1 MTLVV
6 GTNVS
11 SLAAQKSLA
20 ASSRDMQTA
29 MERLSSG
36 LRINSASDDAAGLAI
51 SSRLQAQVN
60 GMDMA
65 VKNAIDGQAMVQ
77 SIESALNEV
86 EDILQRMREI
96 SVQAVNDTNTVD
108 DRRYLNTEFQALSA
122 ELTRMASTAEFNG
135 NKILDGT
142 LASKLF
148 QVGSNG
154 SDTISLS
161 VGSVAATNLG
171 NFTINAGPEGTE
183 ASAAGAVVN
192 SYATGSV
199 VVEGNGVS
207 ETITQLDDVSA
218 KTYAAKINTVT
229 GTTGVSA
236 TAITEVAVQLNATSG
251 SINLS
256 LGDSDSS
263 VTAIGAVTASR
274 TNMTG
279 LINAINTKS
288 NVTGITAAA
297 NAANDK
303 IILTDVDG
311 DDIYIVRT
319 DTTGSADIT
328 VQSLKSDG
336 TTAGNLVT
344 LQKNDNGSTTT
355 DNVRSAGRVTFE
367 SSTTFSI
374 TDPDAKYTGDT
385 SKVDAGNN
393 VVSAAKL
400 DTQANATL
408 AIATMDGAIE
418 SLASTRATL
427 GSLDARLT
435 HTASNLVNAS
445 AATNEALG
453 KLRDADFSQE
463 SANLAKA
470 QVLQQVGTAMLA
482 QANAQP
488 QLVLQ
493 LLQ

>member
-36 LRINSASDDAAGLAI
+36 QRINSASDDAAGLAI
-51 SSRLQAQVN
+51 ASRLQAQVN

-96 SVQAVNDTNTVD
+96 SVQAANDTNTVD

-135 NKILDGT
+135 NKVLDGT
-142 LASKLF
+142 LSNKLF

-154 SDTISLS
+154 SDTISLT

-171 NFTINAGPEGTE
+171 NFTIDAGPEKVEAAGT
-183 ASAAGAVVN
+183 GAVVN
-192 SYATGSV
+192 SYATQSV
-199 VVEGNGVS
+199 VVTGNGVS
-207 ETITQLDDVSA
+207 ETITQVDDASA

-229 GTTGVSA
+229 ATTGVSA
-236 TAITEVAVQLNATSG
+236 TAKTEVSLHLHTTSG
-251 SINLS
+251 ALNFSIGS
-256 LGDSDSS
+256 EDSN
-263 VTAIGAVTASR
+263 VVAIGATTASR
-274 TNMTG
+274 TNMTS
-279 LINAINTKS
+279 LINAINAKS
-288 NVTGITAAA
+288 NQTGVTAAA

-303 IILTDVDG
+303 LILTDIDG

-319 DTTGSADIT
+319 DNVGSTDIT
-328 VQSLKSDG
+328 VATLKSDG
-336 TTAGNLVT
+336 TAAAGTAT
-344 LQKNDNGSTTT
+344 LQQNSAN
-355 DNVRSAGRVTFE
+355 DNVRALGRVKFE
-367 SSTTFSI
+367 SSTAFSV
-374 TDPDAKYTGDT
+374 TDGDAMYTGLT
-385 SKVDAGNN
+385 TKVDAGTAH
-393 VVSAAKL
+393 VSAAKL
-400 DTQANATL
+400 DTQANATA

-418 SLASTRATL
+418 SLAATRSTL

-435 HTASNLVNAS
+435 HTASNLINAS

>member
-36 LRINSASDDAAGLAI
+36 RRINSASDDAAGLAI
-51 SSRLQAQVN
+51 ASRLQAQVN

-96 SVQAVNDTNTVD
+96 SVQAANDTNTLD

-135 NKILDGT
+135 NKVLDGT
-142 LASKLF
+142 LSNKLF
-148 QVGSNG
+148 QVGANG
-154 SDTISLS
+154 SDTISLT

-171 NFTINAGPEGTE
+171 SFSIDAGPEKVE
-183 ASAAGAVVN
+183 ATSSGNVVN
-192 SYATGSV
+192 SYVTGSV
-199 VVEGNGVS
+199 IITGNGVS
-207 ETITQLDDVSA
+207 ETVTQVDDASA

-229 GTTGVSA
+229 ATTGVTA
-236 TAITEVAVQLNATSG
+236 TAITEVEIQLSTTSAA
-251 SINLS
+251 INLNIGS
-256 LGDSDSS
+256 ESGN
-263 VTAIGAVTASR
+263 VVNIGATTASR
-274 TNMTG
+274 TNMTS
-279 LINAINTKS
+279 LINEINNKS
-288 NVTGITAAA
+288 GSTGVTAKA

-303 IILTDVDG
+303 IVLTDIDG
-311 DDIYIVRT
+311 DDIYLTRT
-319 DTTGSADIT
+319 DTVAGVDI
-328 VQSLKSDG
+328 VVDSLKSDG
-336 TTAGNLVT
+336 TSSGTTAELHEGAGT
-344 LQKNDNGSTTT
+344 ET
-355 DNVRSAGRVTFE
+355 DNVRALGRVKFT
-367 SSTTFSI
+367 SSTAFSV
-374 TDPDAKYTGDT
+374 TDPDEMYTGST
-385 SKVDAGNN
+385 SKVDAGTAH
-393 VVSAAKL
+393 VSAAKL
-400 DTQANATL
+400 DTQANATA

>member
-1 MTLVV
+1 MSLVV

-20 ASSRDMQTA
+20 SSSRDMQTA

-36 LRINSASDDAAGLAI
+36 KRINSASDDAAGLAI
-51 SSRLQAQVN
+51 ASRLQAQVN

-96 SVQAVNDTNTVD
+96 SVQAASDTNTLD

-122 ELTRMASTAEFNG
+122 ELTRMSSTAEFNN

-142 LASKLF
+142 LSNKLF
-148 QVGSNG
+148 QVGANG

-161 VGSVAATNLG
+161 VGSIAATNLG
-171 NFTINAGPEGTE
+171 NFTIDAGPEKVE
-183 ASAAGAVVN
+183 ATATDAVVN

-199 VVEGNGVS
+199 IVTGNGVS
-207 ETITQLDDVSA
+207 ETVTQVDDASA

-229 GTTGVSA
+229 ATTGVSA
-236 TAITEVAVQLNATSG
+236 SAITEVTLTLSATAGEVNLNIG
-251 SINLS
+251 SE
-256 LGDSDSS
+256 DSN
-263 VTAIGAVTASR
+263 VVNIGAITSASA
-274 TNMTG
+274 TNMTN
-279 LINAINTKS
+279 LINAINAKS
-288 NVTGITAAA
+288 NSTGVTAAA
-297 NAANDK
+297 SAANDK
-303 IILTDVDG
+303 IVLTDIDG
-311 DDIYIVRT
+311 DDIYLTRT
-319 DTTGSADIT
+319 DTTAGIDIT
-328 VQSLKSDG
+328 VASLKSDG
-336 TTAGNLVT
+336 TVGGASTLLHEAG
-344 LQKNDNGSTTT
+344 QT
-355 DNVRSAGRVTFE
+355 DNVRALGRVKFE
-367 SSTTFSI
+367 SSTAFSI
-374 TDPDAKYTGDT
+374 TDPDAMYTGST
-385 SKVDAGNN
+385 AKVDSGTAH
-393 VVSAAKL
+393 VSAAKL
-400 DTQANATL
+400 DTQANATA

>member
-36 LRINSASDDAAGLAI
+36 KRLNSASDDAAGLAI

-65 VKNAIDGQAMVQ
+65 VKNAVDGQAMVQ

-86 EDILQRMREI
+86 ETILQRMREI
-96 SVQAVNDTNTVD
+96 SVQAANDTNNIE

-122 ELTRMASTAEFNG
+122 ELTRMSATAEFNG

-142 LASKLF
+142 LSKNF
-148 QVGSNG
+148 QVGANG
-154 SDTISLS
+154 SDTIALS
-161 VGSVAATNLG
+161 VGSIAANQLG
-171 NFTINAGPEGTE
+171 NFTIDAGPEQADVGAAAVTNDY
-183 ASAAGAVVN
+183 AGGNFTVIGNGNTSTINAGAN
-192 SYATGSV
+192 
-199 VVEGNGVS
+199 E
-207 ETITQLDDVSA
+207 SA
-218 KTYAAKINTVT
+218 KTYAAAINTT
-229 GTTGVSA
+229 TADTGVSA
-236 TAITEVAVQLNATSG
+236 TAETKVSLALSSTDD
-251 SINLS
+251 SIQIS
-256 LGDSDSS
+256 LGNDSS
-263 VTAIGAVTASR
+263 SLTALSAVTAGS
-274 TNMTG
+274 TNQTG
-279 LINAINTKS
+279 LINAINAVSST
-288 NVTGITAAA
+288 TGITAAA
-297 NAANDK
+297 NATNDE
-303 IILTDVDG
+303 IILTDIDG
-311 DDIYIVRT
+311 DDIHVQRV
-319 DTTGSADIT
+319 DTNASRDIT
-328 VQSLKSDG
+328 VASLKSDG
-336 TTAGNLVT
+336 TKVATAVT
-344 LQKNDNGSTTT
+344 LAENAVGENDFVVVT
-355 DNVRSAGRVTFE
+355 GRVVLT
-367 SSTTFSI
+367 SSSSFSV
-374 TDPDAKYTGDT
+374 DDADDRYVG
-385 SKVDAGNN
+385 SANSVPA
-393 VVSAAKL
+393 VSAYISAAKL
-400 DTQANATL
+400 DTQANATT
-408 AIATMDGAIE
+408 AIATLDGAIE

-427 GSLDARLT
+427 GSLDARLG